1 MKIKEKGIDPK
12 AWRNMDKS
20 QNRKDAQTDN
30 KRAVPAR
37 GWNAF
42 SEMER
47 VAQGRLPNLAAIP
60 EGVSVVGKPLPT
72 TQGSHDRSDK
82 NKSDK
87 KRPREDDEND
97 GKPAKQAK
105 VVSLLARGSSSAS
118 LTARRTSRST
128 TWTKSSRSTWRPAD
142 RLKSSTLSR
151 TS

>member
-12 AWRNMDKS
+12 AWRNMDNRS
-20 QNRKDAQTDN
+20 ARKDQADS
-30 KRAVPAR
+30 KRGQSAPTR

-47 VAQGRLPNLAAIP
+47 MAAGKLPNLAAIP
-60 EGVSVVGKPLPT
+60 EGVAVVGKPLPT
-72 TQGSHDRSDK
+72 TQGSNDRSDK
-82 NKSDK
+82 NKGDK
-87 KRPREDDEND
+87 KRPREDDENGD

-105 VVSLLARGSSSAS
+105 VVSEKPCSVADF
-118 LTARRTSRST
+118 RRMSRLIS
-128 TWTKSSRSTWRPAD
+128 WAKSSRSTWRLGD